1 MAASCENGKKTVL
14 IVDDDPE
21 IRFFV
26 QAVAKTSGFGA
37 ATASSG
43 PEALKYAEKKAPSLI
58 FLDVMMPAI
67 EDGLETY
74 AAFRRGFPDLPI
86 VMLSAIA
93 KKTFFHSLKMI
104 SPQNPAP
111 LPEPDAYLEKP
122 PEAVQI
128 EEVMRRFLQAGGC

>member
-1 MAASCENGKKTVL
+1 MAAEGANGKRTVL

-26 QAVAKTSGFGA
+26 QAVAKTAGFGA
-37 ATASSG
+37 ATASNG
-43 PEALKYAEKKAPSLI
+43 PEALKYAEKKAPNLI

-67 EDGLETY
+67 EDGLKTY
-74 AAFRRGFPDLPI
+74 AAFRQGFPGLPV

-93 KKTFFHSLKMI
+93 KKTFFHSIKMLN
-104 SPQNPAP
+104 PQNPAS

-122 PEAVQI
+122 PEAVQL
-128 EEVMRRFLQAGGC
+128 EEVMRHLL